1 MRRPIWRVTSE
12 AGTKGPPTEV
22 DDEDHYRA
30 LSDQDHRTPQNHHA
44 RGTGAGSIGRTDLMG
59 GSFPVLERSIRT
71 QLYSL
76 PEETRVICGH
86 GPETTI
92 GREKATNPFVPG

>member
-1 MRRPIWRVTSE
+1 
-12 AGTKGPPTEV
+12 
-22 DDEDHYRA
+22 
-30 LSDQDHRTPQNHHA
+30 
-44 RGTGAGSIGRTDLMG
+44 MG